1 MKANDPDIS
10 EESQRKLT
18 LDVLRQTAQRELAAG
33 VLKQTAQDLRRF
45 RSATSKI
52 ERKLYLDAYGWVMS
66 DDDSW
71 PFSFPNV
78 CRLLHRAPE
87 ELRQELLD
95 DLSFGHL
102 PQWASRCRG
111 AVRQFLNSVTWG
123 FASEHNS
130 SPAAPAHLVET
141 WPRI

>member
-1 MKANDPDIS
+1 MSWP
-10 EESQRKLT
+10 
-18 LDVLRQTAQRELAAG
+18 LDVLKQAAQRELAAG

-78 CRLLHRAPE
+78 CRLLNRIPE
-87 ELRQELLD
+87 DLRHELIG
-95 DLSFGHL
+95 DLSLGPFT
-102 PQWASRCRG
+102 QASD
-111 AVRQFLNSVTWG
+111 V
-123 FASEHNS
+123 ASERS
-130 SPAAPAHLVET
+130 ADSRT
-141 WPRI
+141 R